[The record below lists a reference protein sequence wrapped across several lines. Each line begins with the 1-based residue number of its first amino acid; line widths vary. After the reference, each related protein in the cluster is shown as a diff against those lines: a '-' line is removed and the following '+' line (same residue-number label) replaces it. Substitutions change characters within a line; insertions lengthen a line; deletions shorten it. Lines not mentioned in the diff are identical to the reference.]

1 MDKTKTRKKRPVL
14 SDNFLEKLRELGE
27 DLGDSVA
34 QDVIEGIPSTAAD
47 QIFDRKKSGTLR
59 PNEALSLDEIKERE
73 QFRRPLS
80 REFFRVRQEERLV
93 FKQEEQKTRL
103 QIKAIQEELKKL
115 AESTKDLAKEVEIA
129 SKLEP
134 VEPGVY
140 HLNFFERLK
149 QAIIIFRK
157 NIEDSANWLTLFNQ
171 RAKKRGYYWSQVRK
185 SGTKFMLSA
194 ERYTATQ
201 AG

>member
-1 MDKTKTRKKRPVL
+1 MNKTQPKKKRPVL
-14 SDNFLEKLRELGE
+14 SDNFLEKLRELGS
-27 DLGDSVA
+27 DVGDSVIE
-34 QDVIEGIPSTAAD
+34 DVIEGLPSTAID
-47 QIFDRKKSGTLR
+47 QLTGRKRSGTLK
-59 PNEALSLDEIKERE
+59 PNETLSLEEAQE
-73 QFRRPLS
+73 QEQSRRRLS

-115 AESTKDLAKEVEIA
+115 VESTKDLVKEVEVA

-157 NIEDSANWLTLFNQ
+157 KIEDSASWLSLFNQ
-171 RAKKRGYYWSQVRK
+171 RAKKRGYYWTQFKK
-185 SGTKFMLSA
+185 SGTKFLLSQ
-194 ERYTATQ
+194 ERYMATQ

>member
-1 MDKTKTRKKRPVL
+1 MDKTKTKKKRPVL
-14 SDNFLEKLRELGE
+14 TDNFLEKLRELGE
-27 DLGDSVA
+27 DVGDSIA
-34 QDVIEGIPSTAAD
+34 EDVIDGIPSTATD
-47 QIFDRKKSGTLR
+47 QIFGRKRTGTLK
-59 PNEALSLDEIKERE
+59 PNEALSLDEIRERE
-73 QFRRPLS
+73 QFRQRLN
-80 REFFRVRQEERLV
+80 REFFKIRQEERLV

-140 HLNFFERLK
+140 HLNFFDRLK
-149 QAIIIFRK
+149 QTIVTLRK
-157 NIEDSANWLTLFNQ
+157 KIEDSATWLSLFNQ
-171 RAKKRGYYWSQVRK
+171 RAKRRNYYWAQVRK

-194 ERYTATQ
+194 ERYMSTQ

>member
-157 NIEDSANWLTLFNQ
+157 NIEDSANWLNLFNQ

>member
-1 MDKTKTRKKRPVL
+1 MNKGQSKKKKPVL
-14 SDNFLEKLRELGE
+14 TDNFLEKLRELGS
-27 DLGDSVA
+27 GVSDSVIE
-34 QDVIEGIPSTAAD
+34 DVIEGMPSTAVD
-47 QIFDRKKSGTLR
+47 QITGRKRSGTLK
-59 PNEALSLDEIKERE
+59 PNEALNLKETQE
-73 QFRRPLS
+73 QEQYRRRLS

-115 AESTKDLAKEVEIA
+115 VESTKNLVKEVEVA
-129 SKLEP
+129 TKLEP

-149 QAIIIFRK
+149 QTIIIFRK
-157 NIEDSANWLTLFNQ
+157 KIEDSASWLALFNQ
-171 RAKKRGYYWSQVRK
+171 RTKKRSYYWSQFRK

-194 ERYTATQ
+194 ERYMSTQ

>member
-27 DLGDSVA
+27 DLGDSFA

-73 QFRRPLS
+73 QFRRQLS

>member
-1 MDKTKTRKKRPVL
+1 MDKKTKKKRPVL
-14 SDNFLEKLRELGE
+14 TDNFLEKLRELGE
-27 DLGDSVA
+27 DVGDSIA
-34 QDVIEGIPSTAAD
+34 EDVIDGIPSTAAD
-47 QIFDRKKSGTLR
+47 QIFGRKRSGSLR

-73 QFRRPLS
+73 QFRQRLN

-115 AESTKDLAKEVEIA
+115 AESTKDLAREVEIA

-149 QAIIIFRK
+149 QTIVTLRK
-157 NIEDSANWLTLFNQ
+157 RIEDSASWLALFNQ
-171 RAKKRGYYWSQVRK
+171 RAKRRSYYWAQVKK
-185 SGTKFMLSA
+185 SGTKFLLSQ
-194 ERYTATQ
+194 ERYMATQ

>member
-1 MDKTKTRKKRPVL
+1 MDKTKSKKKRPVS

-27 DLGDSVA
+27 GLGDSVA

-47 QIFDRKKSGTLR
+47 QIFGRKKSGTLK

-73 QFRRPLS
+73 QFRRQLN
-80 REFFRVRQEERLV
+80 REFFQVRQEERLV
-93 FKQEEQKTRL
+93 FKQEEQRTQL

-115 AESTKDLAKEVEIA
+115 VESTKDLVKEVEIA

-149 QAIIIFRK
+149 QLIVTFRK
-157 NIEDSANWLTLFNQ
+157 KIEDSASWLSLFNQ
-171 RAKKRGYYWSQVRK
+171 RAKKKGYYWTQFKK
-185 SGTKFMLSA
+185 SGTKFLLSQ
-194 ERYTATQ
+194 ERYMATQ

>member
-157 NIEDSANWLTLFNQ
+157 NIEDSASWLALFNQ
-171 RAKKRGYYWSQVRK
+171 RAKRRSYYWSQVRK

>member
-73 QFRRPLS
+73 QFRRQLS

>member
-1 MDKTKTRKKRPVL
+1 MNKGQSKKKKPVL
-14 SDNFLEKLRELGE
+14 TDNFLEKLRELGSGV
-27 DLGDSVA
+27 GDSVIE
-34 QDVIEGIPSTAAD
+34 DVIEGIPSTAID
-47 QIFDRKKSGTLR
+47 QLTGRKRSGTLK
-59 PNEALSLDEIKERE
+59 PNETLSLEEAQE
-73 QFRRPLS
+73 QEQSRRRLS

-115 AESTKDLAKEVEIA
+115 VESTKDLVKEVEVA

-140 HLNFFERLK
+140 HLNFFEKLK

-157 NIEDSANWLTLFNQ
+157 KIEDSASWLALFNQ
-171 RAKKRGYYWSQVRK
+171 RAKKRGYYWTQFKK
-185 SGTKFMLSA
+185 SGTKFLLSQ
-194 ERYTATQ
+194 ERYMATQ

>member
-1 MDKTKTRKKRPVL
+1 MDKKTKKKRPVL
-14 SDNFLEKLRELGE
+14 TDNFLEKLRELGE
-27 DLGDSVA
+27 GVSDSVVE
-34 QDVIEGIPSTAAD
+34 DVVEGIPSTAAD
-47 QIFDRKKSGTLR
+47 QVFGGKRSGTLK

-73 QFRRPLS
+73 QFRRQLN
-80 REFFRVRQEERLV
+80 REFFRIRQEERLV

-115 AESTKDLAKEVEIA
+115 VESTKDLAKEVEIA

-149 QAIIIFRK
+149 QTIVTLRK
-157 NIEDSANWLTLFNQ
+157 KIEDSATWLSLFNQ
-171 RAKKRGYYWSQVRK
+171 RAKRRNYYWAQVRK

-194 ERYTATQ
+194 ERYMATQ

>member
-1 MDKTKTRKKRPVL
+1 MNKGQSKKKKPVL
-14 SDNFLEKLRELGE
+14 TDNFLEKLRELGSGV
-27 DLGDSVA
+27 GDSVIE
-34 QDVIEGIPSTAAD
+34 DVIEGIPSTAVD
-47 QIFDRKKSGTLR
+47 QITGRKRSGTLK
-59 PNEALSLDEIKERE
+59 PNETLSLEEAQE
-73 QFRRPLS
+73 QEQSRRRLS

-115 AESTKDLAKEVEIA
+115 VESTKDLVKEVEVA

-157 NIEDSANWLTLFNQ
+157 KIEDSASWLSLFNQ
-171 RAKKRGYYWSQVRK
+171 RAKKRGYYWTQFKK
-185 SGTKFMLSA
+185 SGTKFLLSQ
-194 ERYTATQ
+194 ERYMATQ

>member
-1 MDKTKTRKKRPVL
+1 MNKGQSKKKKPVL
-14 SDNFLEKLRELGE
+14 TDNFLEKLRELGS
-27 DLGDSVA
+27 DVGDSVIE
-34 QDVIEGIPSTAAD
+34 DVIEGIPSTAID
-47 QIFDRKKSGTLR
+47 QLTGRKRSGTLK
-59 PNEALSLDEIKERE
+59 PNETLSLEEAQE
-73 QFRRPLS
+73 QEQSRRRLS

-115 AESTKDLAKEVEIA
+115 VESTKDLVKEVEVA

-157 NIEDSANWLTLFNQ
+157 KIEDSASWLSLFNQ
-171 RAKKRGYYWSQVRK
+171 RAKKRGYYWTQFKK
-185 SGTKFMLSA
+185 SGTKFLLSQ
-194 ERYTATQ
+194 ERYMATQ

>member
-1 MDKTKTRKKRPVL
+1 MDKTKSKRKRPVS

-27 DLGDSVA
+27 GLGDSVA
-34 QDVIEGIPSTAAD
+34 QDVIEGVPSTAAD
-47 QIFDRKKSGTLR
+47 QILGRKKSGTLK

-73 QFRRPLS
+73 QFRHQLNK
-80 REFFRVRQEERLV
+80 EFFRIRQEERLV

-115 AESTKDLAKEVEIA
+115 VESTKYLAKEVEIA

-149 QAIIIFRK
+149 QAIITFRK
-157 NIEDSANWLTLFNQ
+157 KIEDSASWLSLFNQ
-171 RAKKRGYYWSQVRK
+171 RAKRRSYYWSQVRK

>member
-1 MDKTKTRKKRPVL
+1 MDKIKTKKKRPVL

-27 DLGDSVA
+27 DLGDSFA

-171 RAKKRGYYWSQVRK
+171 RAKKRGYYWTQFKK

>member
-1 MDKTKTRKKRPVL
+1 MDKTKTKKKRPVL

-27 DLGDSVA
+27 DVGDSVA
-34 QDVIEGIPSTAAD
+34 QDVIEGIPSTAGD
-47 QIFDRKKSGTLR
+47 QIFGRKKSGTLK

-73 QFRRPLS
+73 QLRRQLS
-80 REFFRVRQEERLV
+80 REFFRVHQEERLV

-115 AESTKDLAKEVEIA
+115 AESTKDLAQEVEIA

-149 QAIIIFRK
+149 QTIIALRK
-157 NIEDSANWLTLFNQ
+157 KIEDSATWLSLFNQ
-171 RAKKRGYYWSQVRK
+171 RAKRRNYYWAQVRK

-194 ERYTATQ
+194 ERYMSTQ

>member
-1 MDKTKTRKKRPVL
+1 MDKTKSKKKRPIS

-47 QIFDRKKSGTLR
+47 QVFGKGKSGMLK
-59 PNEALSLDEIKERE
+59 PNEALSLNEIREKE
-73 QFRRPLS
+73 QFRRQLN
-80 REFFRVRQEERLV
+80 REFFQVRQEERLV
-93 FKQEEQKTRL
+93 FKQEEQRTKL

-115 AESTKDLAKEVEIA
+115 VGSTKELVKEVEIA
-129 SKLEP
+129 AKLEP

-149 QAIIIFRK
+149 QTIIDLRK
-157 NIEDSANWLTLFNQ
+157 KIEDSASWLSLFNQ
-171 RAKKRGYYWSQVRK
+171 RAKRRSYYWAQVKK
-185 SGTKFMLSA
+185 SGTKFMLSQ
-194 ERYTATQ
+194 ERYMATQ

>member
-1 MDKTKTRKKRPVL
+1 MDKTKSKKKRPVF

-27 DLGDSVA
+27 DLGNSIA
-34 QDVIEGIPSTAAD
+34 EDVIEEIPSRAAD
-47 QIFDRKKSGTLR
+47 QVFGRKRAGTLK
-59 PNEALSLDEIKERE
+59 PNEALSLDEIKEQE
-73 QFRRPLS
+73 QFRRQLS
-80 REFFRVRQEERLV
+80 REFFRIRQEERLV

-140 HLNFFERLK
+140 HLNFFEKLK
-149 QAIIIFRK
+149 QLIITFRK
-157 NIEDSANWLTLFNQ
+157 KVEDSASWLSLFNQ
-171 RAKKRGYYWSQVRK
+171 RAKRRSYYWAQVRK

-194 ERYTATQ
+194 ERYMSTSV
-201 AG
+201 G

>member
-1 MDKTKTRKKRPVL
+1 MNKGQSKRKKPVL
-14 SDNFLEKLRELGE
+14 TDNFLEKLRELGS
-27 DLGDSVA
+27 DVGDSVVE
-34 QDVIEGIPSTAAD
+34 DVIEGIPSAAVD
-47 QIFDRKKSGTLR
+47 QITGRKRSGTLK
-59 PNEALSLDEIKERE
+59 PNEALNLQETQEQE
-73 QFRRPLS
+73 QFRRQLG

-115 AESTKDLAKEVEIA
+115 AESTKDLVKEVEVA
-129 SKLEP
+129 TKLEP

-149 QAIIIFRK
+149 QTIITFRK
-157 NIEDSANWLTLFNQ
+157 KIEDSASWLALFNQ
-171 RAKKRGYYWSQVRK
+171 RTKRRSFYWTQVRK

-194 ERYTATQ
+194 ERYISTQ